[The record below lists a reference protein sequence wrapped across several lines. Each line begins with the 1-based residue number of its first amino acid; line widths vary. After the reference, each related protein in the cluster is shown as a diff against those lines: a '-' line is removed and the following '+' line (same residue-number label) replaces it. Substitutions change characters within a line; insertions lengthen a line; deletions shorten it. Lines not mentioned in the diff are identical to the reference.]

1 MHRGFTLLELLITV
15 AVLTAILLFA
25 APNFSKVNQQAKV
38 VNLANELQGF
48 LIQAKSEAVLRNQS
62 LWVHIQGLSPANAT
76 GNWQL
81 KLTASS
87 AANTDPISLFLGDRY
102 RNIYV
107 EAKVAYDKDEIK
119 FDHVM
124 GNPQISGSIRIKETA
139 TDDSLNVSFS
149 NRAGRIRICS
159 ENGVKYGYEQ
169 CE

>member
-15 AVLTAILLFA
+15 AVFTALLLFA
-25 APNFSKVNQQAKV
+25 APNFSKVTQQAKG

-62 LWVHIQGLSPANAT
+62 LWVHIQGLSSANAT

-87 AANTDPISLFLGDRY
+87 AANSDPISLFQGDRY

-107 EAKVAYDKDEIK
+107 EANRVKIK

-139 TDDSLNVSFS
+139 TDYSLNVRFS

-159 ENGVKYGYEQ
+159 ENGVKYGYDQ

>member
-15 AVLTAILLFA
+15 AVLTALLLFA
-25 APNFSKVNQQAKV
+25 APNFSKVSQQTKM

-62 LWVHIQGLSPANAT
+62 LWVHIQGLSSANAT

-87 AANTDPISLFLGDRY
+87 AANTDPISLFQGDRY

-107 EAKVAYDKDEIK
+107 EANRVKIK

-124 GNPQISGSIRIKETA
+124 GNPQISGSISIKETA

>member
-15 AVLTAILLFA
+15 AVLTALLLFA
-25 APNFSKVNQQAKV
+25 APNFSKVTQQAKV

-62 LWVHIQGLSPANAT
+62 LWVHIQELSSANAT

-87 AANTDPISLFLGDRY
+87 AANSDPISLFQGDRY

-107 EAKVAYDKDEIK
+107 EANRVKIK

-139 TDDSLNVSFS
+139 TDYSLNVRFS

-159 ENGVKYGYEQ
+159 ENGVKYGYDQ

>member
-15 AVLTAILLFA
+15 AVLTTMLLFA

-62 LWVHIQGLSPANAT
+62 LWVHIQGLSSANAT

-87 AANTDPISLFLGDRY
+87 AANSDPISLFQGDRY

-107 EAKVAYDKDEIK
+107 EANRVKIK

-139 TDDSLNVSFS
+139 TDYSINVRFS

-159 ENGVKYGYEQ
+159 ENGVKYGYDQ